1 MTNRTARC
9 SCGQLSVICEG
20 EPEKVSICHCNECRK
35 RTGSAFGIAA
45 FYPRSAVAISGDG
58 KTFTRKAES
67 GFDVVQHFCP
77 RCGATVYWEPTRKPD
92 MVAVAVGAFADPNF
106 PAPDQA
112 VQGDLAHDWLMFP
125 PSIKT
130 RPGW

>member
-1 MTNRTARC
+1 MTRTARC
-9 SCGQLSVICEG
+9 SCVQLRVACEG